1 MKGEKMQ
8 ISNINNTNFKS
19 SFKVNKAQIK
29 LNKIEKDFYNEL
41 KNIGIFNTV
50 EENEQIHKYSVNKLK
65 QNIER
70 LFPISKTSADQ
81 KKIEKKYGMSIQKVA
96 FKKAD
101 DISMKILQYFKDI
114 GSLPLYK
121 IDVVVKKIFEAD
133 IEQDKLIQQL
143 KDFDSTLTSEKLTK
157 KQSCTRYNL
166 IKKIQELQ
174 DTKFNLTET
183 LNLAKIENERRCKEA
198 GISEAYD
205 FFFKN

>member
-1 MKGEKMQ
+1 M
-8 ISNINNTNFKS
+8 
-19 SFKVNKAQIK
+19 
-29 LNKIEKDFYNEL
+29 
-41 KNIGIFNTV
+41 
-50 EENEQIHKYSVNKLK
+50 
-65 QNIER
+65 
-70 LFPISKTSADQ
+70 P
-81 KKIEKKYGMSIQKVA
+81 IQKVA

-166 IKKIQELQ
+166 IKKM
-174 DTKFNLTET
+174 
-183 LNLAKIENERRCKEA
+183 
-198 GISEAYD
+198 
-205 FFFKN
+205 

>member
-1 MKGEKMQ
+1 MKEEKMQ
-8 ISNINNTNFKS
+8 ISNINNSNFKS

-114 GSLPLYK
+114 GSLKYSED
-121 IDVVVKKIFEAD
+121 DVELNKEGGFRQFPIFEQFANG
-133 IEQDKLIQQL
+133 EV
-143 KDFDSTLTSEKLTK
+143 S
-157 KQSCTRYNL
+157 
-166 IKKIQELQ
+166 
-174 DTKFNLTET
+174 
-183 LNLAKIENERRCKEA
+183 
-198 GISEAYD
+198 
-205 FFFKN
+205 FK